1 MEDIAR
7 EAGVSR
13 ALVSIA
19 MRDAHGVSAATREHI
34 LEVARRLGYR
44 HNRVAADL
52 AGRGAGAIGVLVA
65 DLHNDLYAD
74 VFDGIREILD
84 PSGRRIVLTVG
95 AADGSRDT
103 AGLDGLLEARV
114 GASIGLGV
122 RLPDAELHERSGLGP
137 PSSSRPARCPG
148 CSRPPP
154 TTSPGRTS
162 RPSTCSA
169 SATAASP
176 SSRTRPGTAISGAA
190 AASSRR

>member
-19 MRDAHGVSAATREHI
+19 MRDAHGVSGGTREHI

-44 HNRVAADL
+44 HDRVAADL
-52 AGRGAGAIGVLVA
+52 AGRGAGAIGVFVA

-84 PSGRRIVLTVG
+84 PSGRRIVLTIG
-95 AADGSRDT
+95 AADGPRET

-114 GASIGLGV
+114 GLGL
-122 RLPDAELHERSGLGP
+122 
-137 PSSSRPARCPG
+137 
-148 CSRPPP
+148 
-154 TTSPGRTS
+154 
-162 RPSTCSA
+162 
-169 SATAASP
+169 
-176 SSRTRPGTAISGAA
+176 SRTTTAPRAVGVC
-190 AASSRR
+190 RKGR